1 MKFIG
6 ISVAKIAKW
15 TVRIDVVSGVME
27 NLSSKQGFK
36 RSACG
41 RLGRQTVERPIVR
54 AAVQLAAQPASCSP
68 GNKKASNWWSSS
80 KLRDCRHSWYLG
92 RRHLRGRNCSGPRLQ
107 GSFFLLLLFFFFRA
121 TRLRYNL
128 GKTQKT
134 ENESSLCL
142 KKDDIQRLW
151 VH

>member
-1 MKFIG
+1 MNFIG

-68 GNKKASNWWSSS
+68 GKRKRVIGGLHQSCAIV
-80 KLRDCRHSWYLG
+80 
-92 RRHLRGRNCSGPRLQ
+92 
-107 GSFFLLLLFFFFRA
+107 A
-121 TRLRYNL
+121 TA
-128 GKTQKT
+128 G
-134 ENESSLCL
+134 
-142 KKDDIQRLW
+142 I
-151 VH
+151 